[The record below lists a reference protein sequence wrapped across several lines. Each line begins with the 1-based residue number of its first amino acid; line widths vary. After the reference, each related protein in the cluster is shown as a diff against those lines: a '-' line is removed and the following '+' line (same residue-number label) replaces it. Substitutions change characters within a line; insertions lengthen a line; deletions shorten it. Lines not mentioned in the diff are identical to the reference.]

1 MGYTAGLTVL
11 QFFQEDIVRRKDDP
25 KAYGVVLVSPPATFH
40 GGVDVNE
47 VWVLS
52 EVLARC

>member
-1 MGYTAGLTVL
+1 MGSTAGLTVL

-25 KAYGVVLVSPPATFH
+25 KAYGVVLVSPPTAVH